1 MKRYVLISAML
12 LVIILF
18 GTASYV
24 FSQVKMQKGQT
35 VYVPAYSHVFRGDNA
50 LEYNLAI
57 TLMIRNT
64 DFKNAITVKAVEY
77 YDDNGRLVKKMID
90 KSIKIGP
97 MASMS
102 FFLKESDTSGGIGAN
117 FIVKWE
123 SDKAINVP
131 IIEAVMVGIR
141 LNQSVVF
148 ISPGQVIRE

>member
-1 MKRYVLISAML
+1 MKRYMLISAL

-18 GTASYV
+18 GTTSNV

-50 LEYNLAI
+50 IEYNLAI

-77 YDDNGRLVKKMID
+77 YDDDGKLVKKMID
-90 KSIKIGP
+90 KPVKIGP
-97 MASMS
+97 MASAS
-102 FFLKESDTSGGIGAN
+102 FFIKESDTSGGVGAN

-123 SDKAINVP
+123 SEKAINVP

-141 LNQSVVF
+141 LNQGIVF
-148 ISPGQVIRE
+148 ISQGQVIRE

>member
-1 MKRYVLISAML
+1 MKRYILISAL

-18 GTASYV
+18 GTANNV

-50 LEYNLAI
+50 IEYNLAI

-77 YDDNGRLVKKMID
+77 YDDDGKLVKKMID
-90 KSIKIGP
+90 KPVKIGP
-97 MASMS
+97 MASAS
-102 FFLKESDTSGGIGAN
+102 FFIKESDTSGGVGAN

-123 SDKAINVP
+123 SEKAINVP

-141 LNQSVVF
+141 LNQGIVF

>member
-1 MKRYVLISAML
+1 MF
-12 LVIILF
+12 VIILF
-18 GTASYV
+18 STANNV
-24 FSQVKMQKGQT
+24 FSQVKIQKGQT
-35 VYVPAYSHVFRGDNA
+35 VYVPAYSHIFRGDNA
-50 LEYNLAI
+50 VEYNLAI

-77 YDDNGRLVKKMID
+77 YDDDGRLVKKMID
-90 KSIKIGP
+90 KPIKIGP
-97 MASMS
+97 MASIS

-141 LNQSVVF
+141 LNQSVAF
-148 ISPGQVIRE
+148 ISTGQVIRE